1 MKPIRIASRSSKL
14 AMAQTHMM
22 KNALEKLS
30 PGLEVSVV
38 PVSTTGDRDRSDFLY
53 KSQVQGLFTSEVE
66 NALLDRR
73 ADVAVHSLKDLPTSG
88 SPDLMVAAMP
98 PRESAADVLVAGE
111 GISDLNALPAGATVG
126 TSSLRRIAQIKR
138 ARPDL
143 CCVPL
148 RGNVESRI
156 GKVTKGDVDAAVM
169 AHAGINR
176 LGLTDHISAVL
187 PLDRFLPAPAQGVL
201 AVQVRGDDIEVR
213 DLVAQL
219 DDTSAR
225 AAASAEREVLAA
237 LHGGCSIPL
246 GVYASLAGDT
256 MRLDAMIAD
265 MEGQDYIRHTLS
277 APLSEASVSAHQL
290 AQHLLSRGGQAILDA
305 IRHNGDPGKK

>member
-22 KNALEKLS
+22 KDALEKLA

-38 PVSTTGDRDRSDFLY
+38 PISTTGDRDRSDFLY

-88 SPDLMVAAMP
+88 TPDLMVAAMP
-98 PRESAADVLVAGE
+98 PRESAADVLVARE
-111 GISDLNALPAGATVG
+111 NISDLDALPAGATVG
-126 TSSLRRIAQIKR
+126 TSSLRRIAQIKQ

-156 GKVTKGDVDAAVM
+156 DKVTKGDVDAAVM
-169 AHAGINR
+169 AQAGINR
-176 LGLTDHISAVL
+176 LGLTQHISAVL
-187 PLDRFLPAPAQGVL
+187 PLDQFIPAPAQGVL
-201 AVQVRGDDIEVR
+201 AVQVRRDDVEVR

-219 DDTSAR
+219 DDASAR
-225 AAASAEREVLAA
+225 AVASAEREVLAA
-237 LHGGCSIPL
+237 MHGGCSIPL
-246 GVYASLAGDT
+246 GVYANLAGDT
-256 MRLDAMIAD
+256 MHLDGMIAD
-265 MEGQDYIRHTLS
+265 TEGQSYIRHALS
-277 APLSEASVSAHQL
+277 ASLNEASTCARKL
-290 AQHLLSRGGQAILDA
+290 AQHLLASGGQAILDH
-305 IRHNGDPGKK
+305 IRHSDDPGKK